1 MNAPCLFKAPCS
13 TSMALILLS
22 FHLSQAAF
30 SQSVVL
36 EDWDSTPA
44 VPDEVRGWGSV
55 EGPAELESGLG
66 TGNFARARRIFILP
80 NALTVPVG
88 NDPSTWFSNDFVG
101 DKDYAALGVSKVS
114 YLARHDEVMSTIQIQ
129 AVPTSFVLSSEEMV
143 PDPEDP
149 SNTIFPLIWKVSD
162 NEMTL
167 GGGWTQFEFEIPSQ
181 SPALPP
187 GWRAYPDEP
196 STWTSVISD
205 VDQVGVV
212 FTRFDIGIGGIQA
225 VWENA
230 IDDFTVEIGEAQA
243 VPVASCWA
251 LTILIVGL
259 LGLGQLA
266 AHRRLGA

>member
-1 MNAPCLFKAPCS
+1 MSRIAFA
-13 TSMALILLS
+13 LLS
-22 FHLSQAAF
+22 VHLSQAVF
-30 SQSVVL
+30 SQEAVF

-44 VPDEVRGWGSV
+44 VPDGVRGWGSV

-66 TGNFARARRIFILP
+66 TGSFARAQRIFILP

-88 NDPSTWFSNDFVG
+88 NDPTTWFSNDYVG

-143 PDPEDP
+143 PDPADP
-149 SNTIFPLIWKVSD
+149 SNMIFPLVWKISE
-162 NEMTL
+162 NEMAL

-181 SPALPP
+181 SPTLPA

-212 FTRFDIGIGGIQA
+212 FAPFDIGIGGIQA

-230 IDDFTVEIGEAQA
+230 IDNFTVEFGSAEK
-243 VPVASCWA
+243 VPAMSP
-251 LTILIVGL
+251 VGL
-259 LGLGQLA
+259 VAMVFGMLAVGLVA
-266 AHRRLGA
+266 ASRRRVG

>member
-1 MNAPCLFKAPCS
+1 M
-13 TSMALILLS
+13 
-22 FHLSQAAF
+22 
-30 SQSVVL
+30 
-36 EDWDSTPA
+36 
-44 VPDEVRGWGSV
+44 
-55 EGPAELESGLG
+55 EGPAELESGQG

-88 NDPSTWFSNDFVG
+88 NDPTTWFSNEYVG

-114 YLARHDEVMSTIQIQ
+114 YLARHDEVMSTIQVQ

-143 PDPEDP
+143 PDPADP
-149 SNTIFPLIWKVSD
+149 SNMIFPLVWKISE

-181 SPALPP
+181 SPTLPA

-212 FTRFDIGIGGIQA
+212 FAPFDIGIGGIQA

-230 IDDFTVEIGEAQA
+230 IDNFTVEFGSAEEIPAMSPAGVMVLLFGMLA
-243 VPVASCWA
+243 
-251 LTILIVGL
+251 VGL
-259 LGLGQLA
+259 LSA
-266 AHRRLGA
+266 SRRSIGES